1 MGTIDSRPSD
11 VQVLLDIPLFM
22 SPHRKRMIEAVCL
35 QANKLYR
42 LWIARNPEFEKN
54 GRVHIIGHSVSRTPH
69 HIRRHQIDRLM
80 RQLGSALAAHILS
93 NQPTRMP
100 GLSQL
105 PKQVITGTRDRFIF
119 NTSNLF
125 LCGSPLGI
133 FLHLDQAQL
142 MPRKGRERTMSES
155 RVRATTAQCNY

>member
-1 MGTIDSRPSD
+1 
-11 VQVLLDIPLFM
+11 M
-22 SPHRKRMIEAVCL
+22 SGHRKRMIEAVCL

-42 LWIARNPEFEKN
+42 LWIARNPDFEKH
-54 GRVHIIGHSVSRTPH
+54 GRVHIIGHS
-69 HIRRHQIDRLM
+69 
-80 RQLGSALAAHILS
+80 LGSALAAHILS
-93 NQPTRMP
+93 NQPTKMP
-100 GLSQL
+100 PLTQL

-142 MPRKGRERTMSES
+142 MPRKGRERTMS
-155 RVRATTAQCNY
+155 V